1 MQVLRNYPYLTGLL
15 ALLLVLKFLLVPLIQ
30 WQNETLWSI
39 KQNHKRLSHAATAAV
54 NMSANQRQL
63 SQLQQQLK
71 QIQAVFYPQLKEASF
86 KLEQQQLL
94 ESLLAEHHFNVSN
107 IGWTYSAQVLGQPLI
122 KHQLSVSFDG
132 DTFDLPSLY
141 LTLDRNPQW
150 IDVMSFSFNLMGQN
164 EKSLGRFRGSL
175 DLVFYQLAG
184 NEHNVEQGQSNE

>member
-15 ALLLVLKFLLVPLIQ
+15 VLLLVLKFLLVPLIQ

-39 KQNHKRLSHAATAAV
+39 KQNHKRLSHAATASV
-54 NMSANQRQL
+54 NMSTNQREL
-63 SQLQQQLK
+63 SRLQQQLK
-71 QIQAVFYPQLKEASF
+71 QIQGVFYPPQKEASF

-94 ESLLAEHHFNVSN
+94 ESLLAKHHFTVSN

-184 NEHNVEQGQSNE
+184 NEHNVVKGQSNE